1 MSNLITI
8 RSVYGKVKKY
18 YFQPIRLKNGMFP
31 SFVKRV
37 RTTADGSTEMI
48 LSEAE
53 MNSKDRDYFIPE
65 DMVIVVEDGKTFDLD
80 NPYERNLWEAIK
92 NSDIIA
98 PERDAKDEQGNYLI
112 DGNIRRYGA
121 AELYIDRPGV
131 EAQRRVSKIQ
141 LINKACNYITEDTPA
156 HRRVICKLLG
166 KAMDHVTDVDVQDYL
181 YQKAEQNPNLV
192 IEIYT
197 SSDQA
202 LKLLLIDA
210 RQKNIIR
217 NQSGIW
223 MYADTALGMTDEA
236 TILFLKDPKNK
247 AIYDSLKYE
256 LYPEMKALKTG
267 KTEKTTKTE

>member
-1 MSNLITI
+1 MSNTVTL

-18 YFQPIRLKNGMFP
+18 YFNPLRLKNGMLP

-53 MNSKDRDYFIPE
+53 MNSPERDYFIPE
-65 DMVIVVEDGKTFDLD
+65 DLIIEVMDGKVFNLD
-80 NPYERNLWEAIK
+80 NKYEAHLWECIK
-92 NSDIIA
+92 NSDLIA
-98 PERDAKDEQGNYLI
+98 PERDAKDEQGNFLI

-121 AELYIDRPGV
+121 AELYIERPGV
-131 EAQRRVSKIQ
+131 EAQRRISRIQ
-141 LINKACNYITEDTPA
+141 LVNKAYNFVTDDNPA

-166 KAMDHVTDVDVQDYL
+166 KSMEHVSDADVQDYL
-181 YQKAEQNPNLV
+181 YQKSETNPNLI

-202 LKLLLIDA
+202 LKLLIIEA

-217 NQSGIW
+217 NQSGIL

-236 TILFLKDPKNK
+236 MILFLKDPKNK

-256 LYPEMKALKTG
+256 VYPEMKVLSKVASK
-267 KTEKTTKTE
+267 KDKE